1 MSYPEQYPEIITHL
15 KSISKRYNK
24 HSSGWIEIFCPWC
37 DDAIR
42 KTNPSHG
49 HLYISPTNS
58 FVHCF
63 RCGAK
68 SNLEKLLVDTNF
80 KNNKILKLLKKTGNI
95 SYRSYKTIQS
105 PKIDNIQKHI
115 KTYNK
120 SFPKD
125 KFQQFQNYIYSRCL
139 NINST
144 KFYLLPIFYQNQLM
158 VQFLNSNGS
167 IVGNRFISKSKRYLN
182 SKERHLYF
190 FQDINNID
198 KYDFITLAEG
208 AFDIINLFNYC
219 HYFNND
225 KTFYVAICGCDYK
238 STITTLITNYLMIG
252 KYQINIVF
260 DNGIQYLK
268 QITHQILFTIN
279 ELNCEIKIQFYL
291 PLIAKDVSDV
301 MLIKQ
306 IQSDQLSSY
315 KNQEIHG
322 DSLS

>member
-1 MSYPEQYPEIITHL
+1 MFYPEQYPEVIAHL
-15 KSISKRYNK
+15 KSISKRYYK

-63 RCGAK
+63 RCGTK

-80 KNNKILKLLKKTGNI
+80 QNSKILNLLKKTGNI
-95 SYRSYKTIQS
+95 SYQSSKIIQS
-105 PKIDNIQKHI
+105 PIISNIQKHI
-115 KTYNK
+115 ETHNIH
-120 SFPKD
+120 FPKD
-125 KFQQFQNYIYSRCL
+125 QFQQFKKYIYYRCL
-139 NINST
+139 NINPT

-158 VQFLNSNGS
+158 VQFLNSNGM

-198 KYDFITLAEG
+198 EYEFITLAEG
-208 AFDIINLFNYC
+208 AFDTINLFNYC
-219 HYFNND
+219 QIFNND
-225 KTFYVAICGCDYK
+225 ETFYVAICGSDYK

-252 KYQINIVF
+252 KYNINIVF
-260 DNGIQYLK
+260 DQGISFLN
-268 QITHQILFTIN
+268 QIINRILFTVN
-279 ELNCEIKIQFYL
+279 ELNCEITVHFYL
-291 PLIAKDVSDV
+291 PSMGKDVSDV
-301 MLIKQ
+301 MLINRISVK
-306 IQSDQLSSY
+306 DNFY
-315 KNQEIHG
+315 GN
-322 DSLS
+322 SLL